1 MFEAKLY
8 GLTKG
13 GGFKVWSISVQELD
27 GNGYT
32 LIEYGAEG
40 GVMTP
45 QESCVTKGKQGRNP
59 YRQAVFEAE
68 SKVNTQLDKNYRFTK
83 EQLQD
88 LPKLPM
94 LAENWYKAG
103 HRMNWRLGVDLSD
116 KLDGLRCLVKVM
128 YCDDR
133 QHNMITFK
141 SRTGKPYVIPHIEF
155 ALQALNLNSG
165 QELDGEIYY
174 HGASLQDITSAVGRT
189 EPQKEVD
196 KINRDIKRLGADHRR
211 KSKVEGV
218 LSPTLL
224 EELEHA
230 EYIQWLRPRLKL
242 VVFDIPNDKA
252 WHLRLDE
259 LEVLGQHIEQY
270 KNMVPRYAD
279 HYHFVEVLQY
289 SRVFDEQDMFAYH
302 DRAKEALF
310 EGVMMRNR
318 DGEYESGKRSADL
331 QKYKRMVG
339 DDIEDEDTEFLV
351 VGMKA
356 DKNGNGIYV
365 CKNDVNDLT
374 FTVVWGSFADRLEA
388 LKNADKIINKKFLT
402 VKYQTRYDRTF
413 LPQFPCGKG
422 LREGVV
428 VDGEFIPSE

>member
-1 MFEAKLY
+1 MFSTKMY
-8 GLTKG
+8 GLTKNG
-13 GGFKVWSISVQELD
+13 SYKVWSISVQELD

-45 QESCVTKGKQGRNP
+45 QESFVTKGKQGRNP
-59 YRQAVFEAE
+59 YQQAVFEAE

-116 KLDGLRCLVKVM
+116 KLDGLRCLVKAM
-128 YCDDR
+128 YCEER
-133 QHNMITFK
+133 EHLMISFK
-141 SRTGKPYVIPHIEF
+141 SRTGKPYVIPHIEY

-196 KINRDIKRLGADHRR
+196 KIKRDINRLGAEHRR

-218 LSPTLL
+218 ESPTLT

-252 WHLRLDE
+252 WHLRLEE
-259 LEVLGQHIEQY
+259 LETLGQHIEQY
-270 KNMVPRYAD
+270 KTMVPRYAD

-289 SRVFDEQDMFAYH
+289 TRVFNEQEMFAYH
-302 DRAKEALF
+302 DRAKESGF

-339 DDIEDEDTEFLV
+339 DDVEDKDTEFLV

-374 FTVVWGSFADRLEA
+374 FTVVWGSFKERLEA
-388 LKNADKIINKKFLT
+388 LQNADKIIGKKYLT

-413 LPQFPCGKG
+413 LPQFPAGKG

-428 VDGEFIPSE
+428 VDGEFVPSE